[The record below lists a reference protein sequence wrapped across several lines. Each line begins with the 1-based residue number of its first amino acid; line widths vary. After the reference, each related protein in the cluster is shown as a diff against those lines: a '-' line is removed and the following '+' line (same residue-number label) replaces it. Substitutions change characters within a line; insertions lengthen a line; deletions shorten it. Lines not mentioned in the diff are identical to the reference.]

1 MGALQDLK
9 IVIRPEP
16 DIKVGFYPANNVD
29 GQVIV
34 NVSEQADIRVIL
46 SQPHISSILLP
57 DSFILFAET
66 ALSSSF
72 AINAITA
79 SYVDTSLVSV
89 STASY
94 ASYALFAQNAFP
106 YTGSAHI
113 TGSLHITGSQYMTDQ
128 LFIGSVNELGSL
140 ETPLIIGTDILGP
153 ILFVT
158 GSGRLGI
165 NTIVPDYALHV
176 VGEIY
181 ASGDIIALSDSRYKE
196 NVFPLGGTLDRLKY
210 VNGYRYNLISERHEL
225 DRKQYI
231 GFIAQELKQQF
242 PELVT
247 GSEHMGYGVTYGNMT
262 AILVEA
268 IKELN
273 IKLLDIEN
281 KLNTT

>member
-34 NVSEQADIRVIL
+34 NVTEQADIRVIL
-46 SQPHISSILLP
+46 SQPHISSVLLP

-66 ALSSSF
+66 ALSASY
-72 AINAITA
+72 ALNAVTA
-79 SYVDTSLVSV
+79 SYVDANLVSV

-94 ASYALFAQNAFP
+94 ADYALFAQNAFP

-113 TGSLHITGSQYMTDQ
+113 TGSLHITGSQYLTDQ
-128 LFIGSVNELGSL
+128 LFIGSVNALGSS

-165 NTIVPDYALHV
+165 NTIVPEYALHV

-181 ASGDIIALSDSRYKE
+181 ASGDIIALSDRRYKE
-196 NVFPLGGTLDRLKY
+196 NIYQVFDVLDRLKW
-210 VNGYRYNLISERHEL
+210 VNAYRYNLISER
-225 DRKQYI
+225 DDPNRKNYI
-231 GFIAQELKQQF
+231 GFIAQELKNQF

-262 AILVEA
+262 AVLVEA
-268 IKELN
+268 VKELHN
-273 IKLLDIEN
+273 KVINLEDKLKTN
-281 KLNTT
+281 